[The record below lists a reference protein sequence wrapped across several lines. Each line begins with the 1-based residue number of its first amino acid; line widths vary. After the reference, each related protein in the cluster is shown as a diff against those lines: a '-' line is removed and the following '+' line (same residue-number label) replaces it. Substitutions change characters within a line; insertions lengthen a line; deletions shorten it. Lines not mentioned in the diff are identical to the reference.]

1 MFAAVRADQPA
12 LGGVPCGWPGSRPI
26 GGQGHRSVAKT
37 ADQKRK
43 GQLLALLVENR
54 SGVLSR
60 VVGLFSQ
67 RGYNIETLN
76 VAPTQD
82 PTLSRITLTT
92 STDKQGTEQVV
103 KQLNKLVDVV
113 KVIRYDPSIH
123 VAREMAL
130 VQVRVTV
137 SNRAEILSLCK
148 VFRARVVDARP
159 RSYIFEVTGHSE
171 KVDAFIQNVQNYG
184 IQEVYRTGGLALPRS
199 AGKKKAA
206 HPNDR
211 PEGS

>member
-1 MFAAVRADQPA
+1 M
-12 LGGVPCGWPGSRPI
+12 
-26 GGQGHRSVAKT
+26 AKT
-37 ADQKRK
+37 ASGKKK
-43 GQLLALLVENR
+43 GQLLSLLVENR

-92 STDKQGTEQVV
+92 STDKRGTEQVV
-103 KQLNKLVDVV
+103 KQLNKLVDIV
-113 KVIRYDPSIH
+113 KVTRYDPNIH

-137 SNRAEILSLCK
+137 EDRAEILALCE

-159 RSYIFEVTGHSE
+159 RSYIFEVTGNSD
-171 KVDAFIQNVQNYG
+171 KVDAFISNVQNYG
-184 IQEVYRTGGLALPRS
+184 IQELYRTGGLALTRS
-199 AGKKKAA
+199 AGKKKSVT
-206 HPNDR
+206 P
-211 PEGS
+211 PEDQPETA